1 MGPRKI
7 SEPCLSPE
15 HTPPMHYNYTP
26 GTYEDTCPGCGK
38 VYRFTA
44 VSPVAGVFLCCWT
57 LILMCLFWT
66 LKP

>member
-1 MGPRKI
+1 VGLRKIRNFPSWPMGPRKI

-26 GTYEDTCPGCGK
+26 GTYEYTCPGCGK

-44 VSPVAGVFLCCWT
+44 GVT
-57 LILMCLFWT
+57 Y
-66 LKP
+66 